1 MSEREEIVLH
11 ASDERVGKNLGVVS
25 NRWKRGEDAE
35 YYPSAPLALPRRPH
49 HIHSSLFYL
58 DFPDLIYPQC
68 LSLFTRLPSLPL
80 SSFIAHLQAEQSRRH
95 QLVKVPVARDY
106 LLVYFC
112 LIFLVSKKK
121 TFASFYYRIA

>member
-1 MSEREEIVLH
+1 MSEWGGIWVWFQIDEGEERMLSTIHRRLWRFLV
-11 ASDERVGKNLGVVS
+11 DPTT
-25 NRWKRGEDAE
+25 
-35 YYPSAPLALPRRPH
+35 YIPLF
-49 HIHSSLFYL
+49 FYL

-112 LIFLVSKKK
+112 LIFLV
-121 TFASFYYRIA
+121 